1 MSFTSVEIVIIALI
15 FTWIGFVRT
24 GLGFGGAVIGLPILM
39 LVGGSPIDWLPI
51 IGIHLLFFSSITLSN
66 SLKQVDWSYLKK
78 SIPWILP
85 AKIVGVI
92 GLLSL
97 PPIVM
102 TVIVYSITSFYAITW
117 ILNSQIASEKNWVN
131 RLLLILAGYISGT
144 SLNGGALLVA
154 IYTQNIEVKKLRNTL
169 FVLWFLLVSIKMAA
183 FLLAGVYIDWQFSL
197 LLIPVAGLGHYIGL
211 KVHDQIIENDTKFK
225 RWMGSS
231 LLLVCIIGLLKVFV
245 LKSIY

>member
-1 MSFTSVEIVIIALI
+1 
-15 FTWIGFVRT
+15 
-24 GLGFGGAVIGLPILM
+24 M

-183 FLLAGVYIDWQFSL
+183 FLMAGVYIDWQFSL

-231 LLLVCIIGLLKVFV
+231 LLLVCIIGLLKVFI
-245 LKSIY
+245 L

>member
-231 LLLVCIIGLLKVFV
+231 LLLVCISGLLKVFV
-245 LKSIY
+245 P

>member
-183 FLLAGVYIDWQFSL
+183 FLMAGVYIDWQFSL

-231 LLLVCIIGLLKVFV
+231 LLLVCIIGLLKVFI
-245 LKSIY
+245 L